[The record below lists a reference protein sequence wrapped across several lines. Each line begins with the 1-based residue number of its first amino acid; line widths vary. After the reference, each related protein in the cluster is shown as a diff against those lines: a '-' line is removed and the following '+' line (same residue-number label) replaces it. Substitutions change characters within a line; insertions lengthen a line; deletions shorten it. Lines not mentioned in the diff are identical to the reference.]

1 MNSDKNRNLKYLSGF
16 PNLWTHTA
24 IFPIT
29 LYTRDKT
36 KILIL
41 WNMKR
46 VLPKVTIVWVVLKPQ
61 SWLGNQIM
69 WQTRKLKLMR
79 RKIFLG
85 WDVNEEKDWLC
96 MTSEERT
103 GIEGIS
109 NREGSPDFNT
119 DAAMRT
125 LEKSVRFLP
134 L

>member
-1 MNSDKNRNLKYLSGF
+1 
-16 PNLWTHTA
+16 
-24 IFPIT
+24 
-29 LYTRDKT
+29 
-36 KILIL
+36 
-41 WNMKR
+41 
-46 VLPKVTIVWVVLKPQ
+46 
-61 SWLGNQIM
+61 
-69 WQTRKLKLMR
+69 MR

-119 DAAMRT
+119 DVAMRT